1 MPALTARDSAVM
13 SHQPIFFSFD
23 PEDLEELTKAD
34 FQLQQTPSKSL
45 SPPRSGP
52 QNCQVCGKSFSN
64 ASALTKH
71 RLTHSD
77 ERKYICTICC
87 KAFKRQDHLNG
98 HMLTHC
104 NKKPY
109 ECTSDGCNKS
119 YCDARSLR
127 RHVENIHG
135 QPSTE
140 VEQLQLIQQIMQ
152 DAQAQSQAGEAA
164 RTPSKPTVA
173 GRREAEPGDDLGSA
187 GGRGAGLQW
196 LVCTAPGDAARAG
209 RPRGD

>member
-1 MPALTARDSAVM
+1 MAVVIEAGVPGGCAGHPGAGPEVSA
-13 SHQPIFFSFD
+13 
-23 PEDLEELTKAD
+23 TC
-34 FQLQQTPSKSL
+34 
-45 SPPRSGP
+45 RR
-52 QNCQVCGKSFSN
+52 VCGKSFSN

-135 QPSTE
+135 QP
-140 VEQLQLIQQIMQ
+140 
-152 DAQAQSQAGEAA
+152 
-164 RTPSKPTVA
+164 
-173 GRREAEPGDDLGSA
+173 
-187 GGRGAGLQW
+187 
-196 LVCTAPGDAARAG
+196 
-209 RPRGD
+209 